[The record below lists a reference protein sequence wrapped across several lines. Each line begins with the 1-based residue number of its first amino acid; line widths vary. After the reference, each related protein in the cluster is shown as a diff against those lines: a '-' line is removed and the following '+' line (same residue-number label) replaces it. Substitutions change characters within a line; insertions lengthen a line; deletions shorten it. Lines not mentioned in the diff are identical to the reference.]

1 MEESM
6 NPTLQIGPITFDL
19 TMVLVS
25 AITVLIVFALVFWAS
40 RKMQLKP
47 KGKQNVLEYIYDMTI
62 NFTKGNLGEEEAKR
76 YNLFFFVLFTFLVL
90 ANNLGLMTKIETAQG
105 HNLWTS
111 PTANMAYDFGLAII
125 ATVFCHAE
133 GIRRRGLKGYLK
145 SFITPLVMTPM
156 NILEEVTNLASLALR
171 LYGNIFAGEV
181 LVSLLLQMSQANG
194 FTYPIALLLNVIWT
208 GFSVFISCLQA
219 YVYVMLVSM
228 YLDKKISGE
237 KQ

>member
-1 MEESM
+1 M